1 MEYDRQGTELLYN
14 ISILKTY
21 TEYLQKYYPDVSVDE
36 VLNAAGITRYQLEDS
51 GYWYSQEVSDRFHD
65 AIDKFTNNPAVAR
78 DAGRYVV
85 SSKAYG
91 IIRDYIRGFIG
102 PATAYKLLPKIHA
115 KVSRGAFIEVNKF
128 YRGKLEVVITP
139 VEGVVEKPYQCENR
153 IGQFEA
159 IAAGFTGHY
168 AQVEH
173 PECLHRGDKH
183 CRYNITWKEP
193 KFLTIRRYRNYILV
207 LSVLAVALAFP
218 SLSQYSWVNL
228 MLSLVALTCGV
239 TFASWFLE
247 KDDYRRQ
254 LEDQARSAE
263 LLITESNARYNDAC
277 LVQEVGQVISKYLDI
292 DTLLE
297 TIMHT
302 LNKHLN
308 FDRGIVLLANKDR
321 TRLIFRAGYGIT
333 DEQDIFLRENS
344 LHLDKPHSKGPLVV
358 AFKEKKPYLI
368 DDVSMILN
376 DLSQRSQKI
385 LQFSES
391 NSFICVPIVFEEESL
406 GVLAVDK
413 ENLSKTPL
421 RQNDLNLLMGIAPQI
436 AISIMNARSFERLQ
450 ASEEKYRDLVESA
463 NSIIMRLDTAGRI
476 SFVNIYAKEF
486 YGYEEHEMIG
496 REVLGFLMPP
506 IDAKGNDF
514 SLVFA
519 DFLKN
524 PEDYHQLINVNILK
538 NGENAWIA
546 WSNKAVFDKDG
557 NLSEILCVGSD
568 ITERKMAEEEKRK
581 LEMQLQRSQKMEAI
595 GMLAGG
601 VAHDLNNIL
610 SGVVSYPEILLMEVP
625 EGSSMRKSLEVI
637 KRSGEKAAAIVQDLL
652 TLARRGVN
660 ISNTVNLNT
669 VIREFIRSP
678 ECNRI
683 LEYHEDVR
691 CELQLDPDLMNI
703 LGSEVHLS
711 KTLMNLMSN
720 AAEAMIKGGVVIVA
734 TENRYVDAPVHG
746 YDLIEEGEYAVMT
759 VSDTGVGISSE
770 DLKRIFEPF
779 YSKKVM
785 GRSGTGLGMAV
796 IWSTVKDHQGYIDV
810 RSTVGK
816 GTCFELYFP
825 ITRRGLEDTDTR
837 DSLDALR
844 GIEKILVIDDVDDQ
858 REIARR
864 LLEKLGYTVDV
875 AACGE
880 DAVKYLGESGAD
892 LILLDMIMD
901 PGIDGLETYRRI
913 LEIRPGQRAIIVS
926 GFSESDR
933 VKETLDLG
941 AGSYVKKPYR
951 LHDMARAI
959 RSELDRKP

>member
-1 MEYDRQGTELLYN
+1 MSSHALHDNFYNVKLLRTYLEYVRD
-14 ISILKTY
+14 K
-21 TEYLQKYYPDVSVDE
+21 YPDLDIDMLLE
-36 VLNAAGITRYQLEDS
+36 YAGISRSQVDDD
-51 GYWYSQEVSDRFHD
+51 GFWYGQETSDRFHEILD
-65 AIDKFTNNPAVAR
+65 RMTGNENLAR
-78 DAGRYVV
+78 EVGRYGASSASMGTIKQYIV
-85 SSKAYG
+85 SFLDPLLAYELLGRIGSKLT
-91 IIRDYIRGFIG
+91 RG
-102 PATAYKLLPKIHA
+102 TAIQIKKLSAH
-115 KVSRGAFIEVNKF
+115 S
-128 YRGKLEVVITP
+128 
-139 VEGVVEKPYQCENR
+139 VEAIYTLNPGVEEKPYQCQNR
-153 IGQFEA
+153 YGLMESVATF
-159 IAAGFTGHY
+159 FTGVF
-168 AQVEH
+168 AKVEH
-173 PECLHRGDKH
+173 KECIHEGYNY
-183 CRYNITWKEP
+183 CRYIISWEKSILYRLKQIRN
-193 KFLTIRRYRNYILV
+193 FLILFGLIASIFTVFSFSLVVNGIWLVSFLAGILGLSCYIYKLEINLLRNQVQYQGQAAEKLFAESDKRYR
-207 LSVLAVALAFP
+207 
-218 SLSQYSWVNL
+218 
-228 MLSLVALTCGV
+228 
-239 TFASWFLE
+239 
-247 KDDYRRQ
+247 D
-254 LEDQARSAE
+254 AE
-263 LLITESNARYNDAC
+263 LI
-277 LVQEVGQVISKYLDI
+277 QEVGKVISTELDI
-292 DTLLE
+292 GELLKTLMNTLE
-297 TIMHT
+297 
-302 LNKHLN
+302 KY
-308 FDRGIVLLANKDR
+308 FDYDRGMVLLASSDK
-321 TRLIFRAGYGIT
+321 TILTYHAGYGYT
-333 DEQDIFLRENS
+333 PDQEAYFREAD
-344 LHLDKPHSKGPLVV
+344 LHLDNRESKGPFVL
-358 AFKEKKPYLI
+358 AFKNQKPYLVN
-368 DDVSMILN
+368 DVKEITG
-376 DLSQRSQKI
+376 DLSERSRS
-385 LQFSES
+385 LVEMAGAC
-391 NSFICVPIVFEEESL
+391 SFLCVPIVYENESM
-406 GVLAVDK
+406 GVLSLDNTRFSGPPK
-413 ENLSKTPL
+413 QS
-421 RQNDLNLLMGIAPQI
+421 DLNLLMGIAPQI

-463 NSIIMRLDTAGRI
+463 NSIIMRLDTQGRI
-476 SFVNIYAKEF
+476 SFVNTYAKEF

-506 IDAKGNDF
+506 IDAEGNDF

-524 PEDYHQLINVNILK
+524 PEDYRQLINVNILK
-538 NGENAWIA
+538 NGENAWIS

-683 LEYHEDVR
+683 LEYHGNVR

-759 VSDTGVGISSE
+759 VSDTGVGISPE

-825 ITRRGLEDTDTR
+825 ITRRGLDDTDAR

-844 GIEKILVIDDVDDQ
+844 GNEKILVIDDVDDQ

-913 LEIRPGQRAIIVS
+913 LEIRPGQKAIIVS

-933 VKETLDLG
+933 VKETLELG

>member
-1 MEYDRQGTELLYN
+1 MEDKQGTELLYN

-21 TEYLQKYYPDVSVDE
+21 TEYLQKYYPDVNVDE
-36 VLNAAGITRYQLEDS
+36 VLKSAGITRLQLEDS
-51 GYWYSQEVSDRFHD
+51 GCWYSQEVSDRFHD
-65 AIDKFTNNPAVAR
+65 AIDKFTNNPAISR
-78 DAGRYVV
+78 DAGRYVA
-85 SSKAYG
+85 SSRAYG
-91 IIRDYIRGFIG
+91 TIRDYIRGFIG
-102 PATAYKLLPKIHA
+102 PATAYKLLSKIHA
-115 KVSRGAFIEVNKF
+115 KVSRGASIEVNKF
-128 YRGKLEVVITP
+128 YRGKVEVVVTP
-139 VEGVVEKPYQCENR
+139 VKGVVEKPYQCENR

-168 AQVEH
+168 AQIEH

-183 CRYNITWKEP
+183 CRYHITWKEP
-193 KFLTIRRYRNYILV
+193 RFLTIRRYRNYILIF
-207 LSVLAVALAFP
+207 SVLAVTLAFP
-218 SLSQYSWVNL
+218 SLSQDSWINL
-228 MLSLVALTCGV
+228 ILSLVALTCGV

-254 LEDQARSAE
+254 LEDQSRSAE
-263 LLITESNARYNDAC
+263 LLISESNARYQDAC

-308 FDRGIVLLANKDR
+308 FDRGVVMLANKDR
-321 TRLIFRAGYGIT
+321 TRLVFRAGYGIT
-333 DEQDIFLRENS
+333 DEQQDFLRQNS
-344 LHLDKPHSKGPLVV
+344 LHLDKPHSKGPLVR
-358 AFKEKKPYLI
+358 AFKDKEPYFI
-368 DDVSMILN
+368 EDVSMIFD
-376 DLSQRSQKI
+376 DLSQRSQTI
-385 LQFSES
+385 LKFSQS
-391 NSFICVPIVFEEESL
+391 TSFICVPIVFEEESL

-413 ENLSKTPL
+413 VNLSKTPL
-421 RQNDLNLLMGIAPQI
+421 RQNDLNLLKGIAPQI
-436 AISIMNARSFERLQ
+436 AISIMNARSYERLQ

-463 NSIIMRLDTAGRI
+463 NSIIMRLDTQGRI
-476 SFVNIYAKEF
+476 SFVNTYAKEL

-519 DFLKN
+519 DFLEN
-524 PEDYHQLINVNILK
+524 PDDYRQLINMNILK
-538 NGENAWIA
+538 NGESVWIS
-546 WSNKAVFDKDG
+546 WSNKAIFDKDG

-568 ITERKMAEEEKRK
+568 ITQRKMAEEEKAR

-652 TLARRGVN
+652 TLARRGLN
-660 ISNTVNLNT
+660 ISNVVNLNS
-669 VIREFIRSP
+669 VIREFIKSP

-683 LEYHEDVR
+683 LEYHKNVR
-691 CELQLDPDLMNI
+691 CELNLDPDLMNI

-711 KTLMNLMSN
+711 KTLMNLISN
-720 AAEAMIKGGVVIVA
+720 AAEAMTSGGVVTVA
-734 TENRYVDAPVHG
+734 TENRYVDSLIHG
-746 YDLIEEGEYAVMT
+746 YDLIEEGEYAVMI
-759 VSDTGVGISSE
+759 VSDTGIGIPPE
-770 DLKRIFEPF
+770 NLKRIFEPF

-796 IWSTVKDHQGYIDV
+796 IWSTVKDHHGYIDA
-810 RSTVGK
+810 RSTVGE

-825 ITRRGLEDTDTR
+825 ITRRELKDDDVAGP
-837 DSLDALR
+837 LDALR
-844 GIEKILVIDDVDDQ
+844 GTEKILVIDDVDDQ
-858 REIARR
+858 REIARK

-880 DAVKYLGESGAD
+880 DALKYLSESRAD

-913 LEIRPGQRAIIVS
+913 LKIRPGQKAIIVS

-941 AGSYVKKPYR
+941 AGTYVKKPYR

-959 RSELDRKP
+959 RSELDRKR

>member
-1 MEYDRQGTELLYN
+1 MASKGAEQGLYHISLLKNYIEYVEKNYPEISIDELL
-14 ISILKTY
+14 
-21 TEYLQKYYPDVSVDE
+21 EY
-36 VLNAAGITRYQLEDS
+36 AGITRYQQIDP
-51 GYWYSQEVSDRFHD
+51 GYWCTQEQSDRFHE
-65 AIDKFTNNPAVAR
+65 ILDKKTQNPNISREV
-78 DAGRYVV
+78 GRYAAI
-85 SSKAYG
+85 SSSYG
-91 IIRDYIRGFIG
+91 TIRKYIFGFIKPSVAYARLEKICTQISKGMSYSIQMLG
-102 PATAYKLLPKIHA
+102 PNKMLAISTPTPGTEEKQYQCDNRMGLLEALAKPFIGDYASIEHTECVHKGGRCCKYYITWHEPKYIALKRA
-115 KVSRGAFIEVNKF
+115 KNIYSLLSTITLTVFLLVHFGFYSSSVFLANIAFICGWSL
-128 YRGKLEVVITP
+128 YSSY
-139 VEGVVEKPYQCENR
+139 VEKKGLYERLMAESSTAEQLMNELN
-153 IGQFEA
+153 
-159 IAAGFTGHY
+159 
-168 AQVEH
+168 
-173 PECLHRGDKH
+173 
-183 CRYNITWKEP
+183 
-193 KFLTIRRYRNYILV
+193 RRYSEAELIHEMGQAISKIV
-207 LSVLAVALAFP
+207 DVD
-218 SLSQYSWVNL
+218 SLL
-228 MLSLVALTCGV
+228 GTIMAI
-239 TFASWFLE
+239 LE
-247 KDDYRRQ
+247 K
-254 LEDQARSAE
+254 
-263 LLITESNARYNDAC
+263 N
-277 LVQEVGQVISKYLDI
+277 LD
-292 DTLLE
+292 
-297 TIMHT
+297 
-302 LNKHLN
+302 
-308 FDRGIVLLANKDR
+308 FQRGMVLLANTDKS
-321 TRLIFRAGYGIT
+321 RLVFKAGFGYSSEHISSLKNT
-333 DEQDIFLRENS
+333 TLR
-344 LHLDKPHSKGPLVV
+344 LDNPESKGPFVV
-358 AFKEKKPYLI
+358 AFWEKRPYLI
-368 DDVSMILN
+368 ESIDDVWEELSDKTKSIVSML
-376 DLSQRSQKI
+376 DTY
-385 LQFSES
+385 
-391 NSFICVPIVFEEESL
+391 SFICVPIIYEDEPL
-406 GVLAVDK
+406 GVLSVDNTK
-413 ENLSKTPL
+413 AMGPPKQS
-421 RQNDLNLLMGIAPQI
+421 DLNLLMGIAPQI

-463 NSIIMRLDTAGRI
+463 NSIIMRLDTGGRI
-476 SFVNIYAKEF
+476 SFVNTYAKEF
-486 YGYEEHEMIG
+486 YGYAHHEMIG
-496 REVLGFLMPP
+496 REVLGFLMSP
-506 IDAKGNDF
+506 IDAEGNDF

-524 PEDYHQLINVNILK
+524 PEDYRQLINVNILK
-538 NGENAWIA
+538 NGENAWIS

-683 LEYHEDVR
+683 LEYHGNVR

-759 VSDTGVGISSE
+759 VSDTGVGISPE

-825 ITRRGLEDTDTR
+825 ITRRGLDDTDAR

-844 GIEKILVIDDVDDQ
+844 GNEKILVIDDVDDQ

-913 LEIRPGQRAIIVS
+913 LEIRPGQKAIIVS

-933 VKETLDLG
+933 VKETLELG